1 MKERE
6 ERTNNFQKLWI
17 RKTGLSLSFQ
27 IEFKIEEK
35 IRNDVSLLSRIGVL
49 IILSTCKSVGEDL

>member
-1 MKERE
+1 MKEKE

-35 IRNDVSLLSRIGVL
+35 IRNDVSLL
-49 IILSTCKSVGEDL
+49 